1 MKSRFL
7 KLFMVLLPLI
17 VAQALFVSC
26 GSEDEPET
34 LVDYYVALDSSD
46 IIGLS
51 EEELNG
57 SLRPPQERNAYIT
70 YIRMRHAVHDAFPKA
85 SAQGNDARMI
95 AVCDSCYRESIFY
108 YSQGRTTICTSRLI
122 RTTLSGDRIIKSRVL
137 KSYRFKWY

>member
-17 VAQALFVSC
+17 AAQAMFVSC
-26 GSEDEPET
+26 SSEDEPET

-57 SLRPPQERNAYIT
+57 SLKPPQERNAYIT
-70 YIRMRHAVHDAFPKA
+70 YIRMKHAVHDSFPKA
-85 SAQGNDARMI
+85 SAKGDDARMI

-108 YSQGRTTICTSRLI
+108 YNQGREIICTTRLI
-122 RTTLSGDRIIKSRVL
+122 RTTMLGDRIVKSRVL
-137 KSYRFKWY
+137 KSYTFKRY